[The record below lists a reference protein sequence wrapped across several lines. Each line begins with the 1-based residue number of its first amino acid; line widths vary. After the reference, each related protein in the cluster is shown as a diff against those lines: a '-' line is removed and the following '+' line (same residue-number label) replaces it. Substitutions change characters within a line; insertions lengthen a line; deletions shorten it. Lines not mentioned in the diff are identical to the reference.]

1 MRIKASALVLYY
13 PAVLIIAAI
22 STLVAVLIPS
32 YYALLPEFILFILFI
47 YILSRLRK
55 GLGIGYSY
63 ITVITLIVLISY
75 ASIFLIKP
83 ELILNK
89 ALTEMRQSIIRGGF
103 LYVIIYLFI
112 SLLPDSVTDL
122 VGTLP
127 IFIFVTAI
135 AVLELRLRYYLLA
148 GVLTGIIGIGGVST
162 VILSLMYNRII
173 TTYGLSAMTMG
184 LMGGVVL
191 AASLINTV
199 KGGPVRP
206 VHLLNFL
213 VILYTVY
220 ESLWLLIPIPPVL
233 VIDGIGINRLGHFIS
248 MFAGGVI
255 IAIFIT

>member
-1 MRIKASALVLYY
+1 MLYY

-32 YYALLPEFILFILFI
+32 YYALFPEFILFILFI
-47 YILSRLRK
+47 YVLGRLRK
-55 GLGIGYSY
+55 GLNVGYSY
-63 ITVITLIVLISY
+63 IAVITLIVLISY

-89 ALTEMRQSIIRGGF
+89 ALTEMRQNIIKGF
-103 LYVIIYLFI
+103 LYVIIYLFV

-148 GVLTGIIGIGGVST
+148 GVLTGIVGIGLST
-162 VILSLMYNRII
+162 VILSLMYNRVIV
-173 TTYGLSAMTMG
+173 TYGLSAITMG

-191 AASLINTV
+191 MTSLINTV
-199 KGGPVRP
+199 KGPVRP
-206 VHLLNFL
+206 MHALNFL
-213 VILYTVY
+213 IILYTVY

-233 VIDGIGINRLGHFIS
+233 VVDGIGINRLGHFIS
-248 MFAGGVI
+248 MLAGGVI

>member
-83 ELILNK
+83 ELILNE
-89 ALTEMRQSIIRGGF
+89 ALTEMRQSIIRGF

-127 IFIFVTAI
+127 IFMFVTAI

-148 GVLTGIIGIGGVST
+148 GVLTGIIGIGVST

-173 TTYGLSAMTMG
+173 ATYGLSAMTMG
-184 LMGGVVL
+184 LMGAVL

-199 KGGPVRP
+199 KGPVRP
-206 VHLLNFL
+206 MHLLNFL
-213 VILYTVY
+213 IILYTVY

-248 MFAGGVI
+248 MLAGVI

>member
-1 MRIKASALVLYY
+1 MLYY

-199 KGGPVRP
+199 KGPVRP

-248 MFAGGVI
+248 MFAGVI